1 MSKSSYKLLTA
12 VIWVLVVFGGLYIL
26 QEVYEKNES
35 FHLFVILALSMNVAY
50 DGIKAILKFPAMYVQ
65 DAKKLFNLTI
75 LTVLSFAA
83 SFLMFLVG
91 AALHVYLD
99 LPVFIS
105 QAVAVFGYLVFS
117 VITFSS
123 LQKIDD
129 LLKVQYVP

>member
-12 VIWVLVVFGGLYIL
+12 AVWVLVVFSGLYIL
-26 QEVYEKNES
+26 QEVYKKNES

-65 DAKKLFNLTI
+65 DAKKLFNLAV

-91 AALHVYLD
+91 AALHVYLE
-99 LPVFIS
+99 LSLVIS
-105 QAVAVFGYLVFS
+105 QAVAVVGYLVFFI
-117 VITFSS
+117 ITLSF
-123 LQKIDD
+123 LQKIDN
-129 LLKVQYVP
+129 LFKVQYVP